1 MERQED
7 DAIAAAL
14 RIISYRSRSGSELRA
29 RLLEKGFE
37 PADISVAVEYLAG
50 SGYIDDEKYA
60 MDLSQ
65 SRTRNKGW
73 GPAKIAAD
81 LARKGIGKETIAS
94 ALAPLSMVE
103 EATAKA
109 ALEKW
114 ARKCGARPPLKDKL
128 YERAARH
135 LKARGFSTG
144 VIIKVIHGFCP
155 TDENAI

>member
-1 MERQED
+1 MERQGD
-7 DAIAAAL
+7 DAITEAL
-14 RIISYRSRSGSELRA
+14 RIISYRSRSESELRT

-37 PADISVAVEYLAG
+37 PADISVAVEYLAAK
-50 SGYIDDEKYA
+50 GYIDDEKYA
-60 MDLSQ
+60 AALAE

-103 EATAKA
+103 EATARA

-114 ARKCGARPPLKDKL
+114 ARKSGARPPLKDKL

-144 VIIKVIHGFCP
+144 VIMKVIRGFCP